1 MAYTYTNTPVVAK
14 VKVGDDY
21 YWLKD
26 RDVRAI
32 LDTFN
37 NTTVTSAVAAGVSD
51 NNSNLVTAA
60 QVKSYVD
67 TQIGAVN
74 SFSIEVVSTL
84 PTASANTMYKIY
96 LVPAPNS
103 FNQNVK
109 DEYIT
114 LQTEGKLGDTEYTWE
129 QIGSTEIDL
138 SSYLTEDA
146 SVAGVSFGTNKAIT
160 ADALKTA
167 LGLGEFAYVDSGKT
181 EEIWTADSIDSFNY
195 TPEGSIN
202 VTLNQTPTAITS
214 TGNFTPVGN
223 VTGSVTAAGNVSV
236 AKNNVD
242 GAFQVSGSCSQ
253 PTTTVTLNS
262 SSFLSSVKTAGTIPS
277 FTEGAFTPAS
287 LTYAASDAFAKSGI
301 TATIGSGEDAET
313 LVFTAAATGTAS
325 VISAFSGGSKAADT
339 FNAGAMPT
347 FNSDNAAI
355 SVKSATTTA
364 PNFTGDKFD
373 LSFAGSETTI
383 DAAFEGTQGNV
394 SVSGNYDKA
403 SIGTKIFTGTEATI
417 TPTLQGSSHQYIVH
431 PSGNS

>member
-51 NNSNLVTAA
+51 NNANLVTAA

-96 LVPAPNS
+96 LIPSPNS
-103 FNQNVK
+103 VNQNVK

-114 LQTEGKLGDTEYTWE
+114 LQNGSNYTWE
-129 QIGSTEIDL
+129 QIGSTELDL

-146 SVAGVSFGTNKAIT
+146 SVAGVEFGTNKAIT
-160 ADALKTA
+160 ADDLKTA
-167 LGLGEFAYVDSGKT
+167 LDLGEFAYVNSGIT
-181 EEIWTADSIDSFNY
+181 EEIWTANSINSFNY

-202 VTLNQTPTAITS
+202 VTLNQTSTAITS
-214 TGNFTPVGN
+214 TGNFTPAGN
-223 VTGSVTAAGNVSV
+223 VTGSVTAAGNVSA
-236 AKNNVD
+236 AKNNTS

-262 SSFLSSVKTAGTIPS
+262 SSFLSSVKTAGTVPS

-287 LTYAASDAFAKSGI
+287 LTYAASDAFAKSGV
-301 TATIGSGEDAET
+301 TATVGTGTDAET
-313 LVFTAAATGTAS
+313 LIFTAAATGTAS

-347 FNSDNAAI
+347 FNSNNAAT

-403 SIGTKIFTGTEATI
+403 SIGTKTFTGTEATV
-417 TPTLQGSSHQYIVH
+417 TPTLQGSSHQYMVY
-431 PSGNS
+431 PNSTNT

>member
-74 SFSIEVVSTL
+74 SFSIEVVNTL

-96 LVPAPNS
+96 LIPAPNS

-114 LQTEGKLGDTEYTWE
+114 LQNGSNYTWE

-138 SSYLTEDA
+138 SSYLTENA
-146 SVAGVSFGTNKAIT
+146 SVAGVSFGSNKAIT
-160 ADALKTA
+160 ADDLKEA
-167 LGLGEFAYVDSGKT
+167 LGLGGFAYVDEAVGELDNYPT
-181 EEIWTADSIDSFNY
+181 GINSFNY

-214 TGNFTPVGN
+214 TGNFTPAGN

-236 AKNNVD
+236 AKNNTS

-262 SSFLSSVKTAGTIPS
+262 SSFLSSVKTAGTVPS

-287 LTYAASDAFAKSGI
+287 LTYAASDAFAKSGV

-339 FNAGAMPT
+339 FNAGEMPT
-347 FNSDNAAI
+347 FNSNNAAI
-355 SVKSATTTA
+355 SVNSATTTA

-373 LSFAGSETTI
+373 LSFAGSETAINAT
-383 DAAFEGTQGNV
+383 FEGTQGNV

-403 SIGTKIFTGTEATI
+403 SIGT
-417 TPTLQGSSHQYIVH
+417 
-431 PSGNS
+431 

>member
-51 NNSNLVTAA
+51 NNTNLVTAA

-114 LQTEGKLGDTEYTWE
+114 LQNGSNYTWE

-146 SVAGVSFGTNKAIT
+146 SVAGVEFGTNKAIT
-160 ADALKTA
+160 ANDLKAALE
-167 LGLGEFAYVDSGKT
+167 LGDFAYANSGSVVVPT
-181 EEIWTADSIDSFNY
+181 VIGIDSFDY

-214 TGNFTPVGN
+214 TGKFTPAGN
-223 VTGSVTAAGNVSV
+223 VTGSVTAAGNVSA
-236 AKNNVD
+236 AKNNTS

-262 SSFLSSVKTAGTIPS
+262 SSFLSSVKTAGTVPS

-287 LTYAASDAFAKSGI
+287 LTYAASDAFAKSGV
-301 TATIGSGEDAET
+301 TATVGTGTDAET
-313 LVFTAAATGTAS
+313 LIFTAAATGTAS

-347 FNSDNAAI
+347 FNSNNAAT

-383 DAAFEGTQGNV
+383 DATFEGTQGNV

-403 SIGTKIFTGTEATI
+403 SIGTKTFTGTKATI
-417 TPTLQGSSHQYIVH
+417 TPTFTTGDVGYLVE
-431 PSGNS
+431 PDTR